1 MADSSKTFII
11 FNLLNF
17 SYVQLLRP
25 GWMTSHK
32 LYVLFFFISVG
43 DCIVAVNDSSTVNVT
58 HQQAVEALKAAG
70 GVVTLVIML
79 ICDLIC
85 QILFE
90 ANQTNTVH
98 IYSAALCCQWF
109 SKTKYEPAIL
119 VCKETTGNGHFSNS

>member
-1 MADSSKTFII
+1 MDDQSQVVCA
-11 FNLLNF
+11 
-17 SYVQLLRP
+17 
-25 GWMTSHK
+25 
-32 LYVLFFFISVG
+32 FFFISVG

-79 ICDLIC
+79 VCDLIC

-98 IYSAALCCQWF
+98 IYSAALCCSLQYLCV
-109 SKTKYEPAIL
+109 KKPLEMANDRRNGVVHVTLQLNYAIITL
-119 VCKETTGNGHFSNS
+119 SSD